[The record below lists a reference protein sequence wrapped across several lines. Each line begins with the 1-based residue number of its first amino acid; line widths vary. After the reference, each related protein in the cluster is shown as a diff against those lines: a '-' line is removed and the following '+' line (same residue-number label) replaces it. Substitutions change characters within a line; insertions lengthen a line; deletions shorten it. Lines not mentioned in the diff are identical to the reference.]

1 MPLVFIILSG
11 ACLALKRPGQTSGP
25 LVPVAAATRATP
37 GLADFL
43 QTILIPVL
51 YNYMDAT
58 DVLNLQRFRR
68 LPVLSFQSNFEKIG
82 IYIGYI
88 LYIEKSPNIDLFI
101 NFYN

>member
-11 ACLALKRPGQTSGP
+11 ACLALKRTGQTSGP
-25 LVPVAAATRATP
+25 LVPVAAATRATS

-43 QTILIPVL
+43 QAVLITVL

-58 DVLNLQRFRR
+58 DVLNLQRFRK
-68 LPVLSFQSNFEKIG
+68 LHVLSFQSKFEKIG

-88 LYIEKSPNIDLFI
+88 LYIEKSPNISF
-101 NFYN
+101 